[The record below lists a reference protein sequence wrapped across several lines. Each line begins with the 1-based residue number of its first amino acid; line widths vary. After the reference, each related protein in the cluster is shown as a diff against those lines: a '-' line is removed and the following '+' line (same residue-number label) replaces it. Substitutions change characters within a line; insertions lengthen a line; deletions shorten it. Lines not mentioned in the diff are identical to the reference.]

1 LIAARLSRMRTAEAR
16 TDRLARCRVTI
27 ALRHLLGRLLGL
39 AVVGVTVTAA
49 LPASATEG
57 ETDAGAALF
66 ASLLLARSKGTHVG
80 PAASVFVRHGLTDA
94 FDLAGELS
102 FAFHPGVG
110 TSRLG
115 AHAGVHYVV
124 DVARFRPHLGAMLG
138 VEDVWTL
145 SCDPRPSNLP
155 DVDTPRPPLFACGH
169 DLLPSGVVPFGIE
182 YAPDAPWRVGFASR
196 FGALPFRTQ
205 VPTMLFT
212 VGLGASFSWTFDDE
226 P

>member
-1 LIAARLSRMRTAEAR
+1 VTPAPRRLCTVVVALAAMAATSTAR
-16 TDRLARCRVTI
+16 
-27 ALRHLLGRLLGL
+27 
-39 AVVGVTVTAA
+39 
-49 LPASATEG
+49 ATEG

-66 ASLLLARSKGTHVG
+66 ASLLIARSKGTHVG
-80 PAASVFVRHGLTDA
+80 PAASVFVRHGITDA

-102 FAFHPGVG
+102 FGFHPGVG
-110 TSRLG
+110 TTRLG
-115 AHAGVHYVV
+115 AHAGAHYVI
-124 DVARFRPHLGAMLG
+124 DVARFRPHLGALLG

-169 DLLPSGVVPFGIE
+169 DLLPSAVVPFGIE
-182 YAPDAPWRVGFASR
+182 YAPDAPWRLGFASR
-196 FGALPFRTQ
+196 VGALPFRTQ
-205 VPTMLFT
+205 VPTMLLT